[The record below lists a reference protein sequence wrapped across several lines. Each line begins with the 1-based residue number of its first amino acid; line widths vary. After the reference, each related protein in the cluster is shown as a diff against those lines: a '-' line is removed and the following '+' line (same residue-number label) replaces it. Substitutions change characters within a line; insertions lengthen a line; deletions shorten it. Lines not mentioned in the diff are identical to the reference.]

1 MEYNLENRTMQF
13 SKDILKF
20 FKKFQIKVINENI
33 VRQVLRSSTSIGA
46 NYCEA
51 NGAVSKPDFKQ
62 KIYICK
68 KEAKETLYWLNL
80 LKEMVDE
87 SDENDLKKL
96 VDESN
101 QLTLIFSKITSSL
114 KSN

>member
-1 MEYNLENRTMQF
+1 MEYNLENRTKEF
-13 SKDILKF
+13 SKNILKF
-20 FKKFQIKVINENI
+20 FKKFQIKLINENI
-33 VRQVLRSSTSIGA
+33 VRQVLRSATSIGA

-68 KEAKETLYWLNL
+68 KEAKETMYWLDL
-80 LKEMVDE
+80 LKDVIDE
-87 SDENDLKKL
+87 KDIPELDKL
-96 VDESN
+96 INESN

-114 KSN
+114 KN